1 MSLELIIGGT
11 SIKIDGQS
19 RVEVGQDVS
28 VSELQAEIVRLK
40 KRISELEC
48 AAAPDMVA
56 DPAPAPAS
64 VPVKAPSTPRTSAYA
79 KRKIGAKIRARRE
92 ALGLSQGEVRRRAGL
107 PESMMSLYETGRRYP
122 TPDRITALEV
132 ALELPAG
139 SLG

>member
-1 MSLELIIGGT
+1 MSLELVIGGT

-19 RVEVGQDVS
+19 RVEVGQDIS
-28 VSELQAEIVRLK
+28 VAELQAEIVRLK
-40 KRISELEC
+40 KRIWELES
-48 AAAPDMVA
+48 AAAAATTTAPDMAVTA
-56 DPAPAPAS
+56 APTP
-64 VPVKAPSTPRTSAYA
+64 VPRMERTSSYA
-79 KRKIGAKIRARRE
+79 KKKIGGKIRARRE
-92 ALGLSQGEVRRRAGL
+92 YLGLSQGEVRRRAGL